1 MKKGGI
7 MWVARDKDSTINISY
22 SKPTKGQTLW
32 IPDDGIL
39 IELPIDMFPQVKWED
54 EEPTEV
60 ELIIKQ
66 K

>member
-1 MKKGGI
+1 
-7 MWVARDKDSTINISY
+7 MWVARDKDYTINISY

-39 IELPIDMFPQVKWED
+39 IELPTDMFPQVKWED